1 MNHGGDRFLELLSMQ
16 FPTQKVAAAEI
27 INLTAILGLPK
38 GTEHFLS
45 DLHGEDEAFCQ
56 LLKNASGEIRL
67 KISEVFSQNKEQAEV
82 LSQKE
87 QDELAHLI
95 YNPKEFL
102 ANRKKTAFWY
112 HKTFSRLILL
122 CRAVADKYTR
132 SKVRKAL
139 PEEYAYILEE
149 LLHRRPDSPNRLA
162 YQKSILDAVIG
173 VGQADSFIGVLCELI
188 SRLAVDHLHILGD
201 IFDRGNGPHRILDI
215 LETYHSVD
223 ICWGNHDILWMGANL
238 KNPLC
243 VASAVRITLRY
254 NHPKLLEQDYGIPLR
269 KLFFLADKLYG
280 ETSCTCFLPKGEA
293 DGDCFS
299 VARAHKIISVI
310 LWKLEITFRKNHLH
324 YDLEHTC
331 TLEHIDR
338 DGKTILCDGVSYPL
352 SDTYFPTV
360 DPQKPWELTAEEEEV
375 LQDLC
380 QSFSHSE
387 KLSRHVR
394 FLIAKGR
401 MYQVMNHNLLY
412 HGCIPFT
419 EDGSFASFLGYRGRA
434 LMDFC
439 DKAVRKAYFL
449 EENHPEKK
457 SAVDFFWYLFAG
469 KYSPLFGKNE
479 MKTLPRY
486 LVCDKSAHRE
496 IKNPYY
502 RLIEGEQGKEIARI
516 ILSEFSLYEE
526 YSKIVNGH
534 VPVRQSS
541 GESPQKAGGILFMI
555 DGGLS
560 PAYQEKTGIGGY
572 TLLYNSHG
580 FFLTAH
586 QPYGTKNV
594 NTSEAFCSHSVVRDH
609 RNHRIRVFNT
619 DTGFVIQKRIRELRR
634 LISQYQ
640 AGTLPE
646 TPSPKKMYKIKKITI

>member
-1 MNHGGDRFLELLSMQ
+1 MNRRDDRFLELLSTQ
-16 FPTQKVAAAEI
+16 FPTQRAAVAEM

-45 DLHGEDEAFCQ
+45 DLHGEDEAFCR

-67 KISEVFSQNKEQAEV
+67 KIAEVFSQNTEQTEK
-82 LSQKE
+82 LSEAE
-87 QDELAHLI
+87 QDELALLI
-95 YNPKEFL
+95 YDPKAVL
-102 ANRKKTAFWY
+102 SNRKKTVTWY
-112 HKTFSRLILL
+112 HKTFSKLILL

-149 LLHRRPDSPNRLA
+149 LLHRRPDSPNRRA

-173 VGQADSFIGVLCELI
+173 VGQADTFIDVLCNVI
-188 SRLAVDHLHILGD
+188 RRLAVDHLHILGD
-201 IFDRGNGPHRILDI
+201 IFDRGDGPHCILDI
-215 LETYHSVD
+215 LEDYHSVD

-243 VASAVRITLRY
+243 VASAVRISLRY
-254 NHPKLLEQDYGIPLR
+254 NNLGLLEQGYGIPLR
-269 KLFFLADKLYG
+269 KLFSLGELLYG
-280 ETSCTCFLPKGEA
+280 EEECTCFLPKGAA
-293 DGDCFS
+293 DGDCFL
-299 VARAHKIISVI
+299 VARAHKTISVI
-310 LWKLEITFRKNHLH
+310 LWKLEIAFRKNHPC
-324 YDLEHTC
+324 YNLEHTC
-331 TLEHIDR
+331 SLEHLDR

-352 SDTYFPTV
+352 SDTRFPTV
-360 DPQKPWELTAEEEEV
+360 NPQKPWELTKDEEEV
-375 LQDLC
+375 LKDLC

-394 FLIAKGR
+394 FLIAKGK
-401 MYQVMNHNLLY
+401 MYQIVNKNLLY

-439 DKAVRKAYFL
+439 DQTVRKAYFL
-449 EENHPEKK
+449 EENHPEKQ
-457 SAVDFFWYLFAG
+457 SAVDFFWYLFSG
-469 KYSPLFGKNE
+469 KHSPLFGKNE

-486 LVCDKSAHRE
+486 LISDKSTHRE
-496 IKNPYY
+496 AKNPYY
-502 RLIEGEQGKEIARI
+502 QLIEGEQGKEIART

-526 YSKIVNGH
+526 LSKIVNGH
-534 VPVRQSS
+534 VPVRQSR
-541 GESPQKAGGILFMI
+541 GESPRKAGGSLFMI

-560 PAYQEKTGIGGY
+560 PAYRKKTGIGGY

-586 QPYGTKNV
+586 HP
-594 NTSEAFCSHSVVRDH
+594 FCSSQKNSSEKFYSCRVIG
-609 RNHRIRVFNT
+609 NLCNKRICVADT
-619 DTGFVIQKRIRELRR
+619 DTGLVLQKRIRELRR
-634 LISQYQ
+634 LIGAYRE
-640 AGTLPE
+640 GRLREDT
-646 TPSPKKMYKIKKITI
+646 